1 MRSNKKV
8 ANDYAQLFWLVQ
20 QDADVKKRR
29 TLVKRLQETDILR
42 PSDGVGNI
50 IVDFA
55 RTLAKPGVAVIGST
69 AFAAY
74 SNNYGLTA
82 VAPNLAAT
90 KDVDVLCT
98 QLSVISGPVQGKANS
113 ATRVAADGQASIDFL
128 APRRPTGG
136 SDSTADPGRHFTWV
150 PRLQTYVHLLPADRA
165 LLMKELV
172 TVAIP
177 HDAGVLVR
185 VPEPIHYAMHKLMMS
200 QSRTNPEKAQ
210 KDAGQARIIL
220 EHAVIESPD
229 KLDQVAKEFAAYGNG
244 VLACPIMAALTES
257 RSALPAFNAWRQ
269 HAIRKIFSAAPQVK

>member
-29 TLVKRLQETDILR
+29 ILVKRLQETDILR
-42 PSDGVGNI
+42 PSEGVGNI
-50 IVDFA
+50 IVDYA
-55 RTLAKPGVAVIGST
+55 QTLAKPGVAVIGST

-82 VAPNLAAT
+82 IAPNLAAT

-98 QLSVISGPVQGKANS
+98 QSSVQPGPLQDKTNCP
-113 ATRVAADGQASIDFL
+113 TRVAADSQASIDFL
-128 APRRPTGG
+128 TPRRLSDEAGG
-136 SDSTADPGRHFTWV
+136 TNDPGRHFTWV
-150 PRLQTYVHLLPADRA
+150 PRLQTYAHLLPADRA

-185 VPEPIHYAMHKLMMS
+185 VPEPIHFALHKLMMS

-210 KDAGQARIIL
+210 KDANQARIIL
-220 EHAVIESPD
+220 EHAVIEAPD
-229 KLDQVAKEFAAYGNG
+229 KLNQVAREFATYGKG
-244 VLACPIMAALTES
+244 VLARPMVAALAES
-257 RSALPAFNAWRQ
+257 RSTLPAFNAWRQ
-269 HAIRKIFSAAPQVK
+269 HATRKIFSVVPQVK